1 MWFIVSVIIKH
12 RHIRTDLITLN
23 KPDCTQNVQ
32 YGVSVWSLFL
42 VFNTI
47 LFFLIITTIHIYYQH
62 NVSHNIADFSVPMG
76 YIIFHLLI
84 YLNDPLC
91 ITASYPAKCWTRHQ
105 KDYLQ
110 KAEKNECQP
119 TLQHAINP
127 SIQNNLV
134 RFWNVYFSEIMWI
147 ALETLPDPLTPGG
160 SPPSSKPSPGKKQ
173 SHNEDGCQ

>member
-1 MWFIVSVIIKH
+1 MESTSCKKQDTSSANDVSLNSYPK
-12 RHIRTDLITLN
+12 ITQ
-23 KPDCTQNVQ
+23 KFQ
-32 YGVSVWSLFL
+32 YDVVVWSLFL

-47 LFFLIITTIHIYYQH
+47 VFFLIITTIHIYYQH
-62 NVSHNIADFSVPMG
+62 RVSHNIADFSVPIG
-76 YIIFHLLI
+76 YKIFHPLI

-91 ITASYPAKCWTRHQ
+91 ITASHLAKCWTRH
-105 KDYLQ
+105 Q

-134 RFWNVYFSEIMWI
+134 RFCNVFFSEIMWI
-147 ALETLPDPLTPGG
+147 TLETLPDPLTPGG
-160 SPPSSKPSPGKKQ
+160 SSPSSNPSPSKKE